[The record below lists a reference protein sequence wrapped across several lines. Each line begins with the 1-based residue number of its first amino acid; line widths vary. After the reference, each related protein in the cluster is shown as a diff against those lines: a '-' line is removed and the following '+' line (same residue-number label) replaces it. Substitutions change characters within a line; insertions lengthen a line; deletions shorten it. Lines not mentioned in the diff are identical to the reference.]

1 MSRNICISAV
11 DGQTGFLIAE
21 LFLTDPKFST
31 KVDSV
36 CGLSLHPT
44 SAKCKE
50 IQKLGGIIIPHKPG
64 KVKDMVKTLKESGA
78 DTLCVIPPSHKD
90 KFDITIELVTAG
102 KKAEVPNVCLISSAG
117 ADMADAKK
125 QPRLREFIDIE
136 QLVMEAKGD
145 PNTPTGTSPVVI
157 RAGFYAENL
166 LNYSVQAQEGS
177 LPLPIGPKHKFAPIA
192 LGDVALVAAHVLS
205 GKGKHGFDDK
215 HRGQLIV
222 LTGEFLI
229 SMSSIQLTSAGPML
243 AAGEEL
249 AEAATQALGT
259 EMQFEDISEAEAK
272 RVLHAQAASDASELQ
287 YLLEYYSLVKE
298 GKTNYISTC
307 AFHDITGQHPQEL
320 VDFFKVYANEF
331 KPQHANKKR
340 KTNGS

>member
-1 MSRNICISAV
+1 MSRNVCISSV
-11 DGQTGFLIAE
+11 DGQTGYLIAE
-21 LFLTDPKFST
+21 LLISHHKFSG

-36 CGLSLHPT
+36 SGLALNPN

-50 IQKLGGIIIPHKPG
+50 LQKLGVTIIPHKPG
-64 KVKDMVKTLKESGA
+64 KVKEMVNTLKQSGA
-78 DTLCVIPPSHKD
+78 DALCLIPPTHKD
-90 KFDITIELVTAG
+90 KFDITTELVAAA
-102 KKAEVPNVCLISSAG
+102 KKAGVPNVCLISSAG

-145 PNTPTGTSPVVI
+145 ADTPTGTSPVVI

-166 LNYSVQAQEGS
+166 LNYSPQAKEGIM
-177 LPLPIGPKHKFAPIA
+177 PLPIGPNHKFAPIA

-205 GKGKHGFDDK
+205 EKGKHGFADK

-222 LTGEFLI
+222 LT
-229 SMSSIQLTSAGPML
+229 GPML

-249 AEAATQALGT
+249 AEAARQALGT
-259 EMQFEDISEAEAK
+259 DMQFEDISQAEAK
-272 RVLHAQAASDASELQ
+272 RVLHAQAASDASEIQ

-307 AFHDITGQHPQEL
+307 AFHDITGQHPQEP
-320 VDFFKVYANEF
+320 VDFFKVYAEEF
-331 KPQHANKKR
+331 KPQHVNKKR
-340 KTNGS
+340 KTNGQ